1 MVILFGLMRWSDC
14 HCFLF
19 ALAAAL
25 CFAVA
30 GCSRHQ
36 PVDNPQPGVYYWRTT
51 LRLDNTER
59 DFLAQHH
66 IGKMYVRYFDV
77 VMRDGR
83 PMPNA
88 TLQFLQPVPT
98 GVEIIPTVFVMEE
111 CMRSQMVD
119 EMARL
124 LVERVLQMNETNDV
138 PDVQELQ
145 IDCDWTEQSQTAYFA
160 FLNKV
165 GELLHERKMQ
175 LSATIRLHQLRMAP
189 PPVDYGVLMVY
200 NTGSVRRMDQRSP
213 ILDKQDVAT
222 YLGDLEDYDLKLCA
236 AYPNFDWQVLYGSD
250 GRYKAILYDEDLN
263 DSSVYRQ
270 VAPDRWVVISSR
282 DIPTLNEDASQATW
296 VVVGDSVRLFRPSAE
311 LVLNTARAL
320 EKERP
325 GINDQVIVYSLNS
338 KNIKQYKSSYYES
351 LYHHR

>member
-1 MVILFGLMRWSDC
+1 
-14 HCFLF
+14 
-19 ALAAAL
+19 
-25 CFAVA
+25 
-30 GCSRHQ
+30 
-36 PVDNPQPGVYYWRTT
+36 
-51 LRLDNTER
+51 
-59 DFLAQHH
+59 
-66 IGKMYVRYFDV
+66 
-77 VMRDGR
+77 
-83 PMPNA
+83 
-88 TLQFLQPVPT
+88 
-98 GVEIIPTVFVMEE
+98 
-111 CMRSQMVD
+111 MVD

-270 VAPDRWVVISSR
+270 VAPDRWVAISSR

-296 VVVGDSVRLFRPSAE
+296 VVVGDSVRLFRPSVE